1 MNTSSS
7 LYEHV
12 ELDAIMSP
20 GGILVD
26 YYNQIM
32 PASYYAR
39 VLTDAKS
46 SARKMERAREAL
58 PEILSRI
65 PSYSTY
71 VQGELA
77 SSEALRNKVQTRLG
91 GKTASGTR
99 LLDAIVE
106 RLHGLSSG
114 SPDEST
120 ALHVRELAE
129 MAHTAIYQ

>member
-1 MNTSSS
+1 MNTNST
-7 LYEHV
+7 LYEQV

-39 VLTDAKS
+39 VLTDTKS
-46 SARKMERAREAL
+46 STRKIERAREAL
-58 PEILSRI
+58 PELLSRI
-65 PSYSTY
+65 PSYSAY

-77 SSEALRNKVQTRLG
+77 GSEALASKVQARLG
-91 GKTASGTR
+91 GKTPSGTR

-106 RLHGLSSG
+106 RLHGLARRN
-114 SPDEST
+114 PDEST

>member
-1 MNTSSS
+1 MNTSST
-7 LYEHV
+7 LYEQV

-39 VLTDAKS
+39 VLTDTKS
-46 SARKMERAREAL
+46 SARKIERAREAL
-58 PEILSRI
+58 PELLSRI
-65 PSYSTY
+65 PSYSAY
-71 VQGELA
+71 VLGELA
-77 SSEALRNKVQTRLG
+77 SSEALRSKVLARLE
-91 GKTASGTR
+91 GKTPSGTR

-106 RLHGLSSG
+106 RLHGLASRCL
-114 SPDEST
+114 DEST